1 MEGLFFVLIGAALF
15 SQSWYMLGVYSEGK
29 TVGVLVGG
37 LGVLAIAAVLLAP
50 AATLTASGSAWML
63 LTGDGVK
70 AGPWLAQTMI
80 MKTLILAWGL
90 YAVGVGAHGLWDLE
104 EKAIGFYSAFLAVLS
119 AVSFIYFAAELELL
133 YGDQRNARIGGR
145 DALPDRLGRNDVL
158 HPFVHFQRVEGGD
171 GLVHTHR
178 RGRRGPRRPPHPV
191 HRHSDNLGKPVNWKY
206 GAPSFRGP
214 EVPFG
219 EVCLAT

>member
-50 AATLTASGSAWML
+50 AATITASGSAWML
-63 LTGDGVK
+63 LTGEGVK

-90 YAVGVGAHGLWDLE
+90 YAIGVAAHGLWDLE
-104 EKAIGFYSAFLAVLS
+104 EKAIGFYSVFLAVLS
-119 AVSFIYFAAELELL
+119 AVSFLYFTVELQTL
-133 YGDQRNARIGGR
+133 YGDATWLGISAATLFLTVLAAMMFFTLSFTFNVMRVVTGWFILIGGGVV
-145 DALPDRLGRNDVL
+145 ALVGLLVL
-158 HPFVHFQRVEGGD
+158 S
-171 GLVHTHR
+171 T
-178 RGRRGPRRPPHPV
+178 
-191 HRHSDNLGKPVNWKY
+191 
-206 GAPSFRGP
+206 AI
-214 EVPFG
+214 
-219 EVCLAT
+219 ATT

>member
-1 MEGLFFVLIGAALF
+1 MAQRQPTESKGEVHQMEGLFFVLIGAALF

-133 YGDQRNARIGGR
+133 YGINAMLGLAAATLFLTVLAVMMFFTLSFTFNVLRVVTGWFILIGGGVV
-145 DALPDRLGRNDVL
+145 ALV
-158 HPFVHFQRVEGGD
+158 
-171 GLVHTHR
+171 GLLILST
-178 RGRRGPRRPPHPV
+178 
-191 HRHSDNLGKPVNWKY
+191 
-206 GAPSFRGP
+206 AI
-214 EVPFG
+214 
-219 EVCLAT
+219 ATT

>member
-63 LTGDGVK
+63 LTGEGVK

-90 YAVGVGAHGLWDLE
+90 YAIGVAAHGLWDLE
-104 EKAIGFYSAFLAVLS
+104 EKAIGFYSVFLAVLS
-119 AVSFIYFAAELELL
+119 AVSFLYFTVELQTL
-133 YGDQRNARIGGR
+133 YGDATWLGISAATLFLTVLAAMMFFTLSFTFNVMRVVTGWFILIGE
-145 DALPDRLGRNDVL
+145 ASLPSSVSSCC
-158 HPFVHFQRVEGGD
+158 
-171 GLVHTHR
+171 
-178 RGRRGPRRPPHPV
+178 PRP
-191 HRHSDNLGKPVNWKY
+191 
-206 GAPSFRGP
+206 
-214 EVPFG
+214 
-219 EVCLAT
+219 